1 MNWKLLGLAIVGG
14 LIAKK
19 TLSDK
24 DKNRCQ
30 ESGVYYEDDED
41 VITPYKSKKEELYQ
55 VRIKGTL
62 QCNGPKII
70 DKTFVADKV
79 QAQMFQGSKRYE
91 AIEGWIRANYPAAKP
106 QSSYR
111 NFGVEVKRLK

>member
-1 MNWKLLGLAIVGG
+1 M
-14 LIAKK
+14 IAEKA
-19 TLSDK
+19 LSGK
-24 DKNRCQ
+24 DKSRYQ
-30 ESGVYYEDDED
+30 ESEDYYGDDEE
-41 VITPYKSKKEELYQ
+41 VRNPHKNKKEELYQ
-55 VRIKGTL
+55 VRIKGTI

-70 DKTFVADKV
+70 NKAFVADKV

-106 QSSYR
+106 QASYR

>member
-1 MNWKLLGLAIVGG
+1 MNWKLLGLTIIGG

-19 TLSDK
+19 VLFGK
-24 DKNRCQ
+24 DKKSYQ
-30 ESGVYYEDDED
+30 ESDFCYENDTIASYE
-41 VITPYKSKKEELYQ
+41 SKKEELYL

-70 DKTFVADKV
+70 NKTFIADKV
-79 QAQMFQGSKRYE
+79 QAQMFIGSKRYE

-106 QSSYR
+106 RMSYR
-111 NFGVEVKRLK
+111 NFGVEVKPLK